1 MVSWAQNEKA
11 STKAGRK
18 GKRTMTRTVV
28 ASSNVRSVG
37 YDPSALI
44 LEVEFH
50 DGGVYQYRSVPGSVH
65 AGLLGAAS
73 KGSYLASHIK
83 NRYPTMKV
91 R

>member
-1 MVSWAQNEKA
+1 
-11 STKAGRK
+11 
-18 GKRTMTRTVV
+18 MTRTVV

-37 YDPSALI
+37 YDPSSMT

-65 AGLLGAAS
+65 AGLMGAAS
-73 KGSYLASHIK
+73 KGTYLASHIK
-83 NRYPTMKV
+83 GRYPFKQV